1 MEENNIDNNNGNN
14 HPLSIIDEKPE
25 LTTLML
31 ATKMQNDNESLLSNK
46 ILSKLSKGYTFYT
59 VIKAISY
66 SINETSFILP
76 YCLRKLGI
84 IPFFLFLLLLPL
96 PSIYIFYLLI
106 DLVVKY
112 NLYDDYHKIIQQN
125 TNKITNLLYY
135 IITLVYHI
143 LIIIFENKL
152 YLSLCLRVLSFF
164 DISFGNNYKEQIII
178 LLISLIFFEFPFS
191 FIKKFKKPDL
201 LYIIFT
207 ILYIILNIISLVF
220 VIIYKSSDKL
230 KLIEIN
236 LYEDISKSY
245 LTCYSIFI
253 IVVGWQSQF
262 SKHLKDFKI
271 KTTKRFYKVIYFFFI
286 IQLFLITFI
295 CFVSAPLISDKAD
308 LIIFVFDN
316 QNLNITHIIIIDI
329 AALIFGLYIH
339 IIIAHHIQLIQD
351 RLKLILHLTIYKTKP
366 KFEINKYL
374 SVSFNLFILV
384 LTNFICL
391 FFDDLSLIII
401 IYGGIFSTLI
411 NFLFPAILYWFM
423 ISKNSLATWLGLL
436 ISIIMILFG
445 ILALILKILL

>member
-1 MEENNIDNNNGNN
+1 MEENNIDNNNENN
-14 HPLSIIDEKPE
+14 HPLSVIDEKPE
-25 LTTLML
+25 LTTLVL

-46 ILSKLSKGYTFYT
+46 ILSKLSKGYTYYT
-59 VIKAISY
+59 VIKIISY
-66 SINETSFILP
+66 SINETSFVLP

-96 PSIYIFYLLI
+96 PSLYIFYLLT
-106 DLVVKY
+106 DLVIKY
-112 NLYDDYHKIIQQN
+112 NLYDDYHTIIQQN
-125 TNKITNLLYY
+125 TSKIINLIYY
-135 IITLVYHI
+135 ILSIVYHI

-152 YLSLCLRVLSFF
+152 YLSLCLRALSSF
-164 DISFGNNYKEQIII
+164 DITFGNNYKEKIII
-178 LLISLIFFEFPFS
+178 LLASLIFFEFPFS
-191 FIKKFKKPDL
+191 FIKMFKEPDL

-207 ILYIILNIISLVF
+207 ILYIIFNIVSLVF

-230 KLIEIN
+230 KLIKIN

-253 IVVGWQSQF
+253 SLAGWQNQY
-262 SKHLKDFKI
+262 SKYIKDFKI

-286 IQLFLITFI
+286 IQLFLIIFI

-316 QNLNITHIIIIDI
+316 QNLNIVHIIIINI
-329 AALIFGLYIH
+329 AALIFGLDIH

-351 RLKLILHLTIYKTKP
+351 FLKLILHVTIYKDKANF
-366 KFEINKYL
+366 KINKYFF
-374 SVSFNLFILV
+374 VSFNLFILV

-391 FFDDLSLIII
+391 FLDDISLIII
-401 IYGGIFSTLI
+401 IIGGIFSALM
-411 NFLFPAILYWFM
+411 NFLFPTILYWFM
-423 ISKNSLATWLGLL
+423 ISKNSLATWLGFL
-436 ISIIMILFG
+436 ISIIMISLG